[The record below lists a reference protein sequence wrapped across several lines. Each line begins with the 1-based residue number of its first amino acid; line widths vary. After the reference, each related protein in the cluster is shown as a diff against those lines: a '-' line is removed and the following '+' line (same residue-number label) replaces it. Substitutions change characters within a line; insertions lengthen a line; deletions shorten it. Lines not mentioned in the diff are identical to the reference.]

1 MFVGFKVLASKG
13 IDAPEVF
20 KVLRVFSIGGGGG
33 GDGTGGQRMR
43 ARISFTSNC
52 HKSDKT
58 NSF

>member
-33 GDGTGGQRMR
+33 DGTGGQRVR